1 MISPVRSDFR
11 NNLASGAFA
20 TFMVQFS
27 GFPLASALPAWE
39 LPAWELPDSLVPLPS
54 AAARARPTSGC
65 RHRSPAW

>member
-39 LPAWELPDSLVPLPS
+39 LPA
-54 AAARARPTSGC
+54 
-65 RHRSPAW
+65 